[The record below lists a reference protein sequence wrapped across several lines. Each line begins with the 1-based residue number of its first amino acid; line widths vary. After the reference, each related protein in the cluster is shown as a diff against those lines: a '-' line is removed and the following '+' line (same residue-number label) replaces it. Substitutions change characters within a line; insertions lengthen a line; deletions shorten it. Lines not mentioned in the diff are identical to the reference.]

1 MIKGMTKKEYMR
13 EYMRLKRRCE
23 YCFYCDYY
31 CTKRDK
37 HYSTIEHLNNISK
50 QLNLNI
56 NLLTKK

>member
-13 EYMRLKRRCE
+13 QYMRLKRRCE

-31 CTKRDK
+31 CTQRDK

-56 NLLTKK
+56 NLLIK

>member
-1 MIKGMTKKEYMR
+1 MIKGMTKNEYMR

>member
-56 NLLTKK
+56 NLLIK

>member
-1 MIKGMTKKEYMR
+1 MIKGMTKNEYMR

-56 NLLTKK
+56 NLLIK